1 MGIEGTEGGLLAQW
15 VWAEAGAAGAPWE
28 DPQELAA
35 PSWLCDWLE
44 CGHGEGLLLVCFLIW
59 EIGTGCSPP
68 PQLLQDAV
76 GHSRWTGLAQ
86 GPGVARVALGTP
98 SQGGWGL
105 FCPPV
110 AAQPSLRPGHMAVGF
125 GLQQKRLIRGHQGS
139 AWTVPLEHGRRCD
152 DQGHLAESLAVG
164 GAAAFPIRSLPAS

>member
-1 MGIEGTEGGLLAQW
+1 MGLGRSRSCPGPMG
-15 VWAEAGAAGAPWE
+15 GAPGAGCTF
-28 DPQELAA
+28 LAL
-35 PSWLCDWLE
+35 WLAGVWPR
-44 CGHGEGLLLVCFLIW
+44 GG
-59 EIGTGCSPP
+59 SPLNLFPHLGNRDGVLSP

-110 AAQPSLRPGHMAVGF
+110 AAQPSLRPGHVAVGF

-139 AWTVPLEHGRRCD
+139 AWTVPMEQGRRCD

-164 GAAAFPIRSLPAS
+164 GAAAFPIKSLPAS